1 MSAFTLPTDR
11 PALMGILNV
20 TPDSFSDGGHY
31 LAPQHAIAAGRRM
44 IEEGADLIDI
54 GGESTR
60 PGAEPVSAD
69 EEIARTAPVIEALA
83 ADGIPISIDTM
94 KAGVA
99 KRGLEA
105 GAFLINDVGGMRDPA
120 MVEVAVGSGCNVCIM
135 HMQGEPRTMQ
145 TAPSYGDVVREVRSF
160 LVMQAVMLEEVG
172 VDPERIWLDPGIG
185 FGKTL
190 GHNLSLL
197 RHLGQ
202 LVATG
207 YPVLV
212 GVSRKSFLGKLT
224 GNAPA
229 DDRLEGTLAAQVLA
243 QSLGARVIRAHDVK
257 ATRRAIDVGTAILT
271 GACAEA

>member
-1 MSAFTLPTDR
+1 MSAFALPTDR

-31 LAPQHAIAAGRRM
+31 LAAEKAIAAGRRM
-44 IEEGADLIDI
+44 IEEGADLIDV

-60 PGAEPVSAD
+60 PGAEPVPAD
-69 EEIARTAPVIEALA
+69 EEIGRTVPVIEALA
-83 ADGIPISIDTM
+83 GDGIPISIDTM
-94 KAGVA
+94 KPEVA
-99 KRGLEA
+99 RRGLGA

-120 MVEVAVGSGCNVCIM
+120 MVDVALGSNCHVCIM

-145 TAPSYGDVVREVRSF
+145 AAPNYGDVVREVRRF
-160 LVMQAVMLEEVG
+160 LVLQAVMLEEAG
-172 VDPERIWLDPGIG
+172 VAPERIWLDPGIG

-190 GHNLSLL
+190 EHNLLLL
-197 RHLGQ
+197 RHLDQ

-224 GNAPA
+224 DNAPA

-257 ATRRAIDVGTAILT
+257 AARRAIDVGTAILN
-271 GACAEA
+271 GVCAEA